1 MTEKPSTTLLGT
13 VDKIVTPVDPGLPE
27 KVQITLQ
34 DVDGVPQQIRIE
46 NTLTSEN
53 GNEVTLNKGAVV
65 KITIKRSQTL

>member
-1 MTEKPSTTLLGT
+1 MSEKPSTTLLGT
-13 VDKIVTPVDPGLPE
+13 VDKIVMPVDPGLPE

-53 GNEVTLNKGAVV
+53 GNEVTINKGAVV
-65 KITIKRSQTL
+65 KITIKA